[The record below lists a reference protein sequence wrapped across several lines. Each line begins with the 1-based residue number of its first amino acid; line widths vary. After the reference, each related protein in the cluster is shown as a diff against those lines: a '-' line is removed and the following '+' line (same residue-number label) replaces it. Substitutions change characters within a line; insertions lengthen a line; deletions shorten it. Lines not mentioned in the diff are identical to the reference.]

1 MAANSNGVVLGV
13 AISLLREEAISF
25 SFLQLVVKKSGR
37 RKKTKIENFK
47 FIAKKVKVN
56 WM

>member
-37 RKKTKIENFK
+37 RKKLKLKILNSLLRRLK
-47 FIAKKVKVN
+47 
-56 WM
+56 